1 LVERQGIR
9 NDKRFWIWRLLVKRI
24 NICKRIIDGLNG
36 GVGIFEGDPYKMTVG
51 DPANPTFTLKDF
63 DFTQSMTV
71 IGKEEII
78 CALKKKKHGEDWLND
93 VADGFSMAFI

>member
-1 LVERQGIR
+1 
-9 NDKRFWIWRLLVKRI
+9 
-24 NICKRIIDGLNG
+24 LNG

-63 DFTQSMTV
+63 GFHAIMTV

-78 CALKKKKHGEDWLND
+78 CALKKHGEDWLND
-93 VADGFSMAFI
+93 VADFQWLFYMIKA

>member
-1 LVERQGIR
+1 
-9 NDKRFWIWRLLVKRI
+9 
-24 NICKRIIDGLNG
+24 LNG

-63 DFTQSMTV
+63 LISRKSTV

-78 CALKKKKHGEDWLND
+78 CALKKNTVKIG
-93 VADGFSMAFI
+93 

>member
-9 NDKRFWIWRLLVKRI
+9 NDKRFDGRLFGKRI
-24 NICKRIIDGLNG
+24 NICKKRIIDGLNG

-71 IGKEEII
+71 GKEEII
-78 CALKKKKHGEDWLND
+78 CALKKNTVKIG
-93 VADGFSMAFI
+93 